1 MKFKIKKKLHPRQKA
16 GMIVFTIIG
25 IFGLWMIP
33 SMEKAHFEAKKADLR
48 RLYEAKFDNCTITE
62 FIENDSP
69 GGVSYDQ
76 FKTDCNNHLY
86 PIIIEYISA
95 DYNLWFKEGNKI
107 RKKKNS
113 YDFVIERDK
122 GQIKMTA
129 VNLEGRDS
137 GHELTIFMILGFI
150 LLTNLLQ
157 FLIPYRIYKQMEQG
171 VPLKD
176 LELTNIQ
183 SSKYDYKK

>member
-1 MKFKIKKKLHPRQKA
+1 MKLKIKKKLHPKQKA
-16 GMIVFTIIG
+16 GMIFVAITGIIAALVF
-25 IFGLWMIP
+25 P
-33 SMEKAHFEAKKADLR
+33 SMGKNNFESKKADLK
-48 RLYEAKFDNCTITE
+48 RLYEVQFNNCTIIE
-62 FIENDSP
+62 FVENDSP
-69 GGVSYDQ
+69 GGVAYDQ

-86 PIIIEYISA
+86 PIIIEYISV

-113 YDFVIERDK
+113 YDFVIESDK

-137 GHELTIFMILGFI
+137 GHKFIIIMILGFT
-150 LLTNLLQ
+150 LLVNLVQ
-157 FLIPYRIYKQMEQG
+157 FVIPYRLFEQMEQG

-176 LELTNIQ
+176 LEITNIQ
-183 SSKYDYKK
+183 SSKYDY